1 MDCQWVEDHLEAIF
15 SDKLAAEENRR
26 ARQHIESCD
35 ACRNEVQA
43 LIAIDPMIK
52 KYFRAQL
59 LEATRAGDA
68 PARGVRGF
76 RWTLHAG
83 AVALVAVVL
92 VVLLR
97 TPHTDRVEPLV
108 PVQTAASPTVSV
120 DAPSV
125 NKDEAAVQNERTKPS
140 PDQIAKPETNRRSVV
155 SPVIP
160 GTNAPAFL
168 VSDPAGYAHSIQDY
182 RGFKTLIGVWS
193 PEMPDSIAA
202 LERLYKTFGSDP
214 TIRFV
219 GVSPQRAKKPA
230 KTTFP
235 IFSNQGSRL
244 MGAKLG
250 EFVLLDESGTVT
262 LHGLLNEDFET
273 LSKTLRAK

>member
-76 RWTLHAG
+76 RWTLQAG

-92 VVLLR
+92 VRL
-97 TPHTDRVEPLV
+97 
-108 PVQTAASPTVSV
+108 A
-120 DAPSV
+120 
-125 NKDEAAVQNERTKPS
+125 
-140 PDQIAKPETNRRSVV
+140 
-155 SPVIP
+155 
-160 GTNAPAFL
+160 
-168 VSDPAGYAHSIQDY
+168 AHSTDGSC
-182 RGFKTLIGVWS
+182 R
-193 PEMPDSIAA
+193 AA
-202 LERLYKTFGSDP
+202 RSC
-214 TIRFV
+214 
-219 GVSPQRAKKPA
+219 SNSS
-230 KTTFP
+230 
-235 IFSNQGSRL
+235 FSNRL
-244 MGAKLG
+244 RRCP
-250 EFVLLDESGTVT
+250 VS
-262 LHGLLNEDFET
+262 
-273 LSKTLRAK
+273 